1 MRPAVWQ
8 MNVLSHRRRARR
20 HRGGWAFI
28 IAVLAASVMTAV
40 IIALGVIHSPNQS
53 LAAAARPT
61 CSSSACAVVSLSRT
75 LPPTTVFYGTS
86 CSGVYGTWLFNAV
99 EGGGNGEL
107 RPSYALRWSFAPGS
121 QLAKPSG
128 NITIPATT
136 SAQITLTLNEGR
148 MSLTGTRKPN
158 PRIAATGTLVVE
170 LSGTPTA
177 PELKF
182 TEAGLAKAESAL
194 GLVSPFDVGGS
205 PLIVPVQTVKTMSS
219 C

>member
-1 MRPAVWQ
+1 

-28 IAVLAASVMTAV
+28 IASLAASVMAAV
-40 IIALGVIHSPNQS
+40 VIALGVLHSPNQS
-53 LAAAARPT
+53 LAAASRPT

-75 LPPTTVFYGTS
+75 FPPTTVFYGTS
-86 CSGVYGTWLFNAV
+86 CSGVYGSWLFNAV
-99 EGGGNGEL
+99 EGGGNAEL

-158 PRIAATGTLVVE
+158 PRIAATGTLVISREQINFPPTCFEQKFVARG
-170 LSGTPTA
+170 LSIHR
-177 PELKF
+177 LLLRK
-182 TEAGLAKAESAL
+182 
-194 GLVSPFDVGGS
+194 VSPVR
-205 PLIVPVQTVKTMSS
+205 
-219 C
+219 

>member
-1 MRPAVWQ
+1 
-8 MNVLSHRRRARR
+8 
-20 HRGGWAFI
+20 
-28 IAVLAASVMTAV
+28 MTAV

-170 LSGTPTA
+170 LSGTPTD